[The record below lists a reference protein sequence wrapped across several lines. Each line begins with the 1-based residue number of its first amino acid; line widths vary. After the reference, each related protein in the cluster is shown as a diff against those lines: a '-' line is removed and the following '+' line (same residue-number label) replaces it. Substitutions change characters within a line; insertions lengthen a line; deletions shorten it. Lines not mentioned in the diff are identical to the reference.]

1 MIFLCDDRKQGGTT
15 ATHPVIAFPAV
26 LIMLAEAAVPFLAT
40 WAATAIFNIEFGI
53 AYQIM
58 TFGQCL
64 IANDSEKD

>member
-26 LIMLAEAAVPFLAT
+26 LIMLAEAAVPLLAT

-58 TFGQCL
+58 TFGQCMVEK
-64 IANDSEKD
+64 EKD

>member
-26 LIMLAEAAVPFLAT
+26 LIMLAEAAVPLLAT
-40 WAATAIFNIEFGI
+40 WATTAIFNIEFGI

-58 TFGQCL
+58 TFGQCMVEK
-64 IANDSEKD
+64 EKD